1 MDGEKLVIIAGIV
14 MAIAALSM
22 GGEDTTEGGE
32 DDQDNGDNGTE
43 IGKQTIKLS
52 VEGQGQARLVLDG
65 VPQDW
70 TESGYQ
76 LKVEKGTEIGID
88 VNPAMDWKFARYEGK
103 QPPYTA

>member
-1 MDGEKLVIIAGIV
+1 MDGEKLVIVAGIL
-14 MAIAALSM
+14 MAIFALST

-32 DDQDNGDNGTE
+32 NGDNGTE

-70 TESGYQ
+70 TENGYEV
-76 LKVEKGTEIGID
+76 KVEKGTEVSID
-88 VNPAMDWKFARYEGK
+88 VNPAMDWQFVRYEGK